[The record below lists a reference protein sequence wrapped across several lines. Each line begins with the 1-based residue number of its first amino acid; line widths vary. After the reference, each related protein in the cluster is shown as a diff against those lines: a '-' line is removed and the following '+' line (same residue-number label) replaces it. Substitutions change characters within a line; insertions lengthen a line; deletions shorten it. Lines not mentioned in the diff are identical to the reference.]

1 MIPGVSG
8 NLLSGRFLDALVDDG
23 TTPVDQSWAR
33 AYVRWWRACVQTLG
47 PASAPR
53 RVFDVAAHPLLRH
66 LGFVVSQAAPAT
78 PGSAAPAIAAVL
90 EHGRS
95 PAATLLC
102 TAWGTPAA
110 TVWRQAIGTS
120 LAAGL
125 PWAVFINGTI
135 LTIVDATRP
144 WARCALTIDLDAAAH
159 DRRTLAALWH
169 TARAEALLSVSGA
182 DRSAELGMLRRHVND
197 SEAEG
202 QAVCATLGT
211 GVLDALS
218 LLLQTFGAPLPRRR
232 RAPRAVNDRHLL
244 DQSLTIVYRLLF
256 LFFAEARRLVPTWHE
271 VYREAYGMDTLCRRV
286 LADAAAPGT
295 WATLQALSRLA
306 HAGCDA
312 DDLQVTAFNGRL
324 FAPARTPLGEH
335 HLPDHVAASAV
346 MALGTMCHRGG
357 RERISFVD
365 LGVEQLGAVY
375 ERVLDFEP
383 VREGTRLVLRATSS
397 ERKTTGSF
405 YTPRT
410 VTDFLVR
417 RTLAPLVD
425 GLDASGIL
433 ALRVLDPAMGSGA
446 FLVAACRYL
455 TDHAEQ
461 ALVRDG
467 TWAAGDV
474 TDADRADLCRSVA
487 ERCLYGIDRNPRAV
501 QLARLSLWLSTM
513 AAGRPLTFLDHHL
526 AAGNSLVGARLMDL
540 CAPPAPRGRPRT
552 SMPDQLA
559 LFDEAALER
568 LARAVVP
575 ERLRLADIPSAT
587 PADVRDKERRLDHLT
602 REPEGLSRWSRA
614 ADVWCGL
621 ALSGTRMTNGVYA
634 EVQHLLAGR
643 TTSVARD
650 TLERLVSDA
659 TSEARV
665 HGACHWELLFPEVF
679 LDADGHRRLDAGFDA
694 VLGNP
699 PWEMIRADTGDTT
712 TRDGHRRDG
721 RTFMRFVR
729 ASGHYHNCGT
739 GQINCYQLF
748 VERALDA
755 IRPGGRVGLIL
766 PGGIQLDSGSAHLR
780 RRLFDSCAVDTW
792 LAFDNRRA
800 IFPIHRSTRF
810 VLLSATQGGTTSTL
824 PLRCGLTDASDLSK
838 RPDDGRDEDA
848 NAVLRLP
855 LTFLRQWDGGHLT
868 VPAITTPL
876 DLAVAHRA
884 LQHPVLA
891 DARGWNVR
899 FGRELNA
906 TDDRACFAPWTA
918 GTPVDTGDAAGDP
931 WLPVVDGRH
940 LRPFGVAIDE
950 VKRAIRAS
958 SAHARLGG
966 PARTAH
972 ARVCYRD
979 VASATNR
986 LTLLAAVLAPGV
998 TATHTVFTSRRSFP
1012 AMDTW
1017 VLVALLNSLVANFLV
1032 RLQMTTH
1039 VTAALM
1045 ARLPVPRPASSTDEA
1060 RTLAALARRLSR
1072 VSSIDEAPGAYA
1084 RLNVLAAR
1092 AYGLGREEYA
1102 HVVRSFPLL
1111 GAALSA
1117 QCLAAWEE

>member
-1 MIPGVSG
+1 MIPGVGG
-8 NLLSGRFLDALVDDG
+8 NLLSGRFLDTLVDDS
-23 TTPVDQSWAR
+23 TAALDHSWAR
-33 AYVRWWRACVQTLG
+33 VYVRWWRTCAQTLG

-53 RVFDVAAHPLLRH
+53 LVFDVAAHPLLRH
-66 LGFVVSQAAPAT
+66 LGFTVSQAAPAT
-78 PGSAAPAIAAVL
+78 TGSAAHAIAAVL
-90 EHGRS
+90 EHGRT
-95 PAATLLC
+95 PAAALLC
-102 TAWGTPAA
+102 TAWGTPVA
-110 TVWRQAIGTS
+110 TVWRQALGAS

-125 PWAVFINGTI
+125 PWAVFINGKM
-135 LTIVDATRP
+135 LTVVDATRP
-144 WARCALTIDLDAAAH
+144 WARCTLTIDLAAASR

-169 TARAEALLSVSGA
+169 TAHAEALVSGSDA
-182 DRSAELGMLRRHVND
+182 KPGTLRRHVND

-202 QAVCATLGT
+202 QAVCATLGA
-211 GVLDALS
+211 GVLDALGV
-218 LLLQTFGAPLPRRR
+218 LLQTFGAPSLRQRRT
-232 RAPRAVNDRHLL
+232 PRAVNDRHLL

-286 LADAAAPGT
+286 MANRDIPGT

-306 HAGCDA
+306 HAGCET
-312 DDLQVTAFNGRL
+312 DDLKVTAFNGRL
-324 FAPARTPLGEH
+324 FAPARTPLAEH
-335 HLPDHVAASAV
+335 RVPDTVAASAV
-346 MALGTMCHRGG
+346 MALGTMRHRGR

-365 LGVEQLGAVY
+365 LGVEQLGTVY

-383 VREGTRLVLRATSS
+383 VREGARLVLRPTSS

-417 RTLAPLVD
+417 RTLAPLIE
-425 GLDASGIL
+425 GLDVNGIL

-446 FLVAACRYL
+446 FLVSACRCL

-467 TWAAGDV
+467 TWTAGDV

-487 ERCLYGIDRNPRAV
+487 EHCLYGIDRNPRAV
-501 QLARLSLWLSTM
+501 QLARLSLWLSTL

-526 AAGNSLVGARLMDL
+526 AAGNSLVGARLSDL
-540 CAPPAPRGRPRT
+540 YAPPAPRGRART
-552 SMPDQLA
+552 SPSDQLS
-559 LFDEAALER
+559 LFDDAALQH
-568 LARAVVP
+568 LARVVVP
-575 ERLRLADIPSAT
+575 ERLRLADVPSTT
-587 PADVRDKERRLDHLT
+587 PADVRDKERRLDHLM
-602 REPEGLSRWSRA
+602 REPDGLARWSRA

-621 ALSGTRMTNGVYA
+621 ALSGARMTNGAYA
-634 EVQHLLAGR
+634 EVQSLLAGHP
-643 TTSVARD
+643 TAVARD
-650 TLERLVSDA
+650 TLERLAADA
-659 TSEARV
+659 TSEARA

-679 LDADGHRRLDAGFDA
+679 LDAGGHRRIDSGFDA
-694 VLGNP
+694 IVGNP

-721 RTFMRFVR
+721 RAFMRFVR
-729 ASGHYHNCGT
+729 ASGHYRHCST
-739 GQINCYQLF
+739 GQLNCYQLF

-766 PGGIQLDSGSAHLR
+766 PGGIQFDSGSAHLR

-792 LAFDNRRA
+792 LSFDNRRA

-824 PLRCGLTDASDLSK
+824 PLRCGRTDASDLAQ
-838 RPDDGRDEDA
+838 RPDDGRDEDVE
-848 NAVLRLP
+848 AVLRLP

-868 VPAITTPL
+868 VPAVTTPL

-884 LQHPVLA
+884 LQHPALA
-891 DARGWNVR
+891 DTRGWNVR

-906 TDDRACFAPWTA
+906 TDDRACFVPWSPGAP
-918 GTPVDTGDAAGDP
+918 GDEKDP
-931 WLPVVDGRH
+931 CLPVVDGRH
-940 LRPFGVAIDE
+940 LRPFGVAMGE
-950 VKRAIRAS
+950 VTRAIRAS
-958 SAHARLGG
+958 AAHARLGG
-966 PARTAH
+966 SARTAH

-986 LTLLAAVLAPGV
+986 LTLLAAVLPPGV
-998 TATHTVFTSRRSFP
+998 TATHTVFTSRRSLP
-1012 AMDTW
+1012 STDTW

-1045 ARLPVPRPASSTDEA
+1045 ARLPVPRPVSSTNEA

-1072 VSSIDEAPGAYA
+1072 VSSIDEAPDDYA
-1084 RLNVLAAR
+1084 RLNALAAR
-1092 AYGLGREEYA
+1092 GYGLDREEYA

-1111 GAALSA
+1111 AAGLSA
-1117 QCLAAWEE
+1117 RCLAAWNE